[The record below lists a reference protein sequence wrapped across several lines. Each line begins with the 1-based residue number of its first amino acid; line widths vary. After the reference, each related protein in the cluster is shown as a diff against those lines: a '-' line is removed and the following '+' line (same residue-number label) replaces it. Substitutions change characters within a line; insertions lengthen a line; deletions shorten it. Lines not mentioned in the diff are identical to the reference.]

1 MYSVLRFWLIL
12 RLFRGHGWAWRLRI
26 ILCAAAFWALI
37 YSVVR
42 S

>member
-1 MYSVLRFWLIL
+1 MYSVLRLLLIL
-12 RLFRGHGWAWRLRI
+12 RLFRGDGWAWCFRI
-26 ILCAAAFWALI
+26 ILCAAAFSALI